1 MLNSTIASH
10 GSYSARVLKIEIN
23 DKQMVT
29 PAYFP
34 AISSAST
41 RLRLEPLI
49 ETSVESG
56 YPRLLISAYD
66 LYKLSDE
73 KLKRINQ
80 KLAKFISS
88 NNFLF
93 IDSGTFESY
102 WMNDPN
108 WSFPRYRKIIK
119 KCFGDIFAGY
129 DEVPKFNEKVTEI
142 YRKVYDY
149 TSASWKFT
157 STNHCITICHGN
169 GPKQI
174 CQVVKKLTNEEPD
187 FCKMIAIAERDC
199 GKTIE
204 ERIAIIREVRSL
216 LDQKSEESVLHI
228 LGCGNPLSIAL
239 FVLAG
244 ADTFDSVDW
253 SRWLIDRTNLKF
265 TDKVHQSLIECNC
278 AACTN
283 PTFEPTL
290 KVLYHN
296 LIFYQ
301 EFVNNL
307 RESIIEKN
315 EMSFLENFVDRKTIS
330 KIVKFF

>member
-23 DKQMVT
+23 KKQMVT
-29 PAYFP
+29 PTYFP
-34 AISSAST
+34 SISRAST

-49 ETSVESG
+49 ETSIDSG
-56 YPRLLISAYD
+56 YPRLLVSAYD

-73 KLKRINQ
+73 KLKRINR
-80 KLAKFISS
+80 KLTKFISS

-102 WMNDPN
+102 WLRDPK
-108 WSFPRYRKIIK
+108 WSFPKYKKIMK
-119 KCFGDIFAGY
+119 KCYGDIFAGY
-129 DEVPKFNEKVTEI
+129 DEVPALTEKAPEI
-142 YRKVYDY
+142 YRKVSKY
-149 TSASWKFT
+149 TNDSWKFT

-174 CQVVKKLTNEEPD
+174 CQVVKNLCKDKPD
-187 FCKMIAIAERDC
+187 FCNMIAIAERDC

-204 ERIAIIREVRSL
+204 ERISIIREVRSL
-216 LDQKSEESVLHI
+216 LNQNNEKNVLHI
-228 LGCGNPLSIAL
+228 LGCGNLLSIAL
-239 FVLAG
+239 FTLAG

-253 SRWLIDRTNLKF
+253 SRWLIDRTDLKF
-265 TDKVHQSLIECNC
+265 TDKTHQSLIECNC
-278 AACTN
+278 SACVN
-283 PTFEPTL
+283 SYYEPTL

-301 EFVNNL
+301 EFLKDL
-307 RESIIEKN
+307 RESIIKKN
-315 EMSFLENFVDRKTIS
+315 ELSFLENFVDRKTIS
-330 KIVKFF
+330 KIVKYF